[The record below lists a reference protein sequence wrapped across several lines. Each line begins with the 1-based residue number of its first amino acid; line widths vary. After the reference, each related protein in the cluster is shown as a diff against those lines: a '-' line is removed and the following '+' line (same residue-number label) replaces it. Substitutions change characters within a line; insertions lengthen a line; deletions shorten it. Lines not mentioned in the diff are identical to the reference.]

1 MAKKFT
7 DVMNEE
13 PQRRQVEVEL
23 LTLSGISLKKILEGT
38 TVREFKE
45 ANGLINSKLINAETR
60 TILGDNEVLS
70 DGMTLTV
77 SAAKQNA

>member
-38 TVREFKE
+38 TVKEFKE
-45 ANGLINSKLINAETR
+45 ANDLINAKIINAETR
-60 TILGDNEVLS
+60 TILNDSDVLT
-70 DGMTLTV
+70 DGMALTV

>member
-1 MAKKFT
+1 MAKKFI
-7 DVMNEE
+7 DAMNEE

-45 ANGLINSKLINAETR
+45 ANGLINSKLINAETK
-60 TILGDNEVLS
+60 TILNDSDVLS
-70 DGMTLTV
+70 DGMALTV